1 LIPAYA
7 LPSTI
12 TPMSVHFSQE
22 LDELKKK
29 LLVMAGHAETAVSRA
44 MRAFT
49 DRDDDLARRVK
60 QDDSILDEFEKE
72 IDEVAINLLA
82 KAPLASELRLITV
95 AMKISHDLERVG
107 DEATTIS
114 RRALELNQEPQLH
127 TEADIPNMAALGLA
141 MLKEALEAFVS
152 RNATQARAIIPR
164 DKQIDSLNK
173 QLQRELASYMVERPS
188 TITRCLNLMTIS
200 KSLERIGDHATNI
213 AEEVVYLHEGED
225 IRHDPKIKEGKSR

>member
-1 LIPAYA
+1 
-7 LPSTI
+7 
-12 TPMSVHFSQE
+12 MSLHFSNE

-29 LLVMAGHAETAVSRA
+29 LLVMAANAETSVTRA
-44 MRAFT
+44 IKAFT

-72 IDEVAINLLA
+72 IDELAINLLS

-95 AMKISHDLERVG
+95 AMKVSHDLERVG

-114 RRALELNQEPQLH
+114 RRVIELDQEPQLH
-127 TEADIPNMAALGLA
+127 TEVDIPGMASLGLQ
-141 MLKEALEAFVS
+141 MLKEALNAFV
-152 RNATQARAIIPR
+152 NHEPAKARAIIPR

-173 QLQRELASYMVERPS
+173 QLHRELASYMVERPS
-188 TITRCLNLMTIS
+188 TISRCLHLMTIS

-225 IRHDPKIKEGKSR
+225 IRHDPKVKAGVK

>member
-1 LIPAYA
+1 
-7 LPSTI
+7 
-12 TPMSVHFSQE
+12 MSVHFHQE

-29 LLVMAGHAETAVSRA
+29 LLVMASNAESAVTRSI
-44 MRAFT
+44 RAFT

-60 QDDSILDEFEKE
+60 EDDSILDELEKE
-72 IDEVAINLLA
+72 IDELSINLLA

-95 AMKISHDLERVG
+95 AMKICHDLERVG

-114 RRALELNQEPQLH
+114 RRVIELNQEPTLH
-127 TEADIPNMAALGLA
+127 TEVNIPNMASMGLT
-141 MLKEALEAFVS
+141 MLKEALESFVG
-152 RNATQARAIIPR
+152 RDTAKARAIIPR

-173 QLQRELASYMVERPS
+173 QLHRELASYMVERPS

-225 IRHDPKIKEGKSR
+225 IRHDPKLKMGGA

>member
-1 LIPAYA
+1 
-7 LPSTI
+7 
-12 TPMSVHFSQE
+12 MSVHFAQE

-29 LLVMAGHAETAVSRA
+29 LLAMAGNAETAVTRA
-44 MRAFT
+44 VRAFT
-49 DRDDDLARRVK
+49 DRDDDLARRIK

-95 AMKISHDLERVG
+95 AMKLSHNLERVG

-114 RRALELNQEPQLH
+114 RRVLELNQEPQLH
-127 TEADIPNMAALGLA
+127 TEVDLPNMATLALQ
-141 MLKEALEAFVS
+141 MLRESLEAFVN
-152 RNATQARAIIPR
+152 RDTAKARAIIPR

-173 QLQRELASYMVERPS
+173 QMHRELASYMVERPS

-225 IRHDPKIKEGKSR
+225 IRHDPTIKGGAK

>member
-1 LIPAYA
+1 
-7 LPSTI
+7 
-12 TPMSVHFSQE
+12 MSVHFSQE

-29 LLVMAGHAETAVSRA
+29 LLVMAGNAETAVSRA

-49 DRDDDLARRVK
+49 ERDDDLARRVK

-114 RRALELNQEPQLH
+114 RRALELNQEPLLQ
-127 TEADIPNMAALGLA
+127 TEVDLPGMAEKALAL
-141 MLKEALEAFVS
+141 LREALEAFVNRDPS
-152 RNATQARAIIPR
+152 KARTLIPR
-164 DKQIDSLNK
+164 DKQIDSLD
-173 QLQRELASYMVERPS
+173 R
-188 TITRCLNLMTIS
+188 
-200 KSLERIGDHATNI
+200 
-213 AEEVVYLHEGED
+213 
-225 IRHDPKIKEGKSR
+225 

>member
-1 LIPAYA
+1 
-7 LPSTI
+7 
-12 TPMSVHFSQE
+12 MSIHFSHE
-22 LDELKKK
+22 LDDLKKK
-29 LLVMAGHAETAVSRA
+29 LLVMASNAETSVSRA
-44 MRAFT
+44 MKSMV

-60 QDDSILDEFEKE
+60 EDDTILDDFEKE
-72 IDEVAINLLA
+72 IDEMSINLLA

-95 AMKISHDLERVG
+95 AMKVSHDLERVG

-114 RRALELNQEPQLH
+114 RRALELNKEPQLH
-127 TEADIPNMAALGLA
+127 TEVNLPFMAEMGLQ
-141 MLKEALEAFVS
+141 MLREALEAFVQHDP
-152 RNATQARAIIPR
+152 AKARALIPR

-188 TITRCLNLMTIS
+188 TISRCLNLMTIS

-225 IRHDPKIKEGKSR
+225 IRHDPKVKQGGGK

>member
-1 LIPAYA
+1 
-7 LPSTI
+7 
-12 TPMSVHFSQE
+12 MSVHFSQE

-29 LLVMAGHAETAVSRA
+29 LLAMAGNAETAVSRA
-44 MRAFT
+44 IRAFT

-72 IDEVAINLLA
+72 IDEVAITLLA

-95 AMKISHDLERVG
+95 AMKVSHDLERVG

-114 RRALELNQEPQLH
+114 RRVLELNQEPQLH
-127 TEADIPNMAALGLA
+127 TEVDLPNMAALGLQ
-141 MLKEALEAFVS
+141 MLKEALEAFVN
-152 RNATQARAIIPR
+152 RDTAKARAIIPR

-173 QLQRELASYMVERPS
+173 QMHRELASYMVERPS

-225 IRHDPKIKEGKSR
+225 IRHDPKVKQGSARSK

>member
-1 LIPAYA
+1 
-7 LPSTI
+7 
-12 TPMSVHFSQE
+12 MSLHFSQE

-29 LLVMAGHAETAVSRA
+29 LLVMAGNAETSVTRA
-44 MRAFT
+44 IKAFV

-72 IDEVAINLLA
+72 IDELAINLLS

-114 RRALELNQEPQLH
+114 RRVIELDQEPQLH
-127 TEADIPNMAALGLA
+127 TEVDIPGMAGLGLQ
-141 MLKEALEAFVS
+141 MLKEALNAFV
-152 RNATQARAIIPR
+152 NHEPAKARAIIPR

-188 TITRCLNLMTIS
+188 TISRCLHLMTIS

-225 IRHDPKIKEGKSR
+225 IRHDPKIKAGAK

>member
-1 LIPAYA
+1 
-7 LPSTI
+7 
-12 TPMSVHFSQE
+12 MSFHFSQE

-29 LLVMAGHAETAVSRA
+29 LLAMAANAETSVARSIK
-44 MRAFT
+44 AFT

-72 IDEVAINLLA
+72 IDELAIHLLS

-95 AMKISHDLERVG
+95 AMKVSHDLERVG

-114 RRALELNQEPQLH
+114 RRVIELNQEPQLH
-127 TEADIPNMAALGLA
+127 TEVNIPQMAGLGLQ
-141 MLKEALEAFVS
+141 MLKEALDAFV
-152 RNATQARAIIPR
+152 NNEPAKARAIIPR

-188 TITRCLNLMTIS
+188 TISRCLHLMTIS

-225 IRHDPKIKEGKSR
+225 IRHDPKAKVGTK

>member
-1 LIPAYA
+1 
-7 LPSTI
+7 
-12 TPMSVHFSQE
+12 MSVHFDQE

-29 LLVMAGHAETAVSRA
+29 LLVMAGNAETAVSRA
-44 MRAFT
+44 IRSFT

-60 QDDSILDEFEKE
+60 QDDTILDEFEKE

-114 RRALELNQEPQLH
+114 RRALELNQEPKLH
-127 TEADIPNMAALGLA
+127 TEVDLPNMATLGLA
-141 MLKEALEAFVS
+141 MLKEALEAFVN
-152 RNATQARAIIPR
+152 RNPAKARAIIPR

-173 QLQRELASYMVERPS
+173 QLQRELASYMVERPA

-225 IRHDPKIKEGKSR
+225 IRHDPKIKGSAK

>member
-1 LIPAYA
+1 
-7 LPSTI
+7 
-12 TPMSVHFSQE
+12 MSLHFSQE

-29 LLVMAGHAETAVSRA
+29 LLVMAANAETSVTRA
-44 MRAFT
+44 LKAFT

-72 IDEVAINLLA
+72 IDELSIHLLS

-95 AMKISHDLERVG
+95 AMKVSHDLERVG

-114 RRALELNQEPQLH
+114 RRVIELNQEPQLH
-127 TEADIPNMAALGLA
+127 TEVDIPHMAGLGLQ
-141 MLKEALEAFVS
+141 MLKEALNAFV
-152 RNATQARAIIPR
+152 NHEPAKARAIIPR

-173 QLQRELASYMVERPS
+173 QLHRELASYMVERPS
-188 TITRCLNLMTIS
+188 TISRCLHLMTIS

-225 IRHDPKIKEGKSR
+225 IRHDPKVKAGAK

>member
-1 LIPAYA
+1 
-7 LPSTI
+7 
-12 TPMSVHFSQE
+12 MSLHFSQE

-29 LLVMAGHAETAVSRA
+29 LLVMAGNAETSVTRA
-44 MRAFT
+44 IKAFV

-72 IDEVAINLLA
+72 IDELAINLLS

-114 RRALELNQEPQLH
+114 RRVIELDQEPQLH
-127 TEADIPNMAALGLA
+127 TEVDIPGMAGLGLQ
-141 MLKEALEAFVS
+141 MLKEALNAFV
-152 RNATQARAIIPR
+152 NHEPAKARAIIPR

-188 TITRCLNLMTIS
+188 TISRCLHLMTIS

-225 IRHDPKIKEGKSR
+225 IRHDPKVKAGAK

>member
-1 LIPAYA
+1 
-7 LPSTI
+7 
-12 TPMSVHFSQE
+12 MSLHFSQE

-29 LLVMAGHAETAVSRA
+29 LLVMAANAETSVTRA
-44 MRAFT
+44 LKAFT

-72 IDEVAINLLA
+72 IDELSIHLLS

-95 AMKISHDLERVG
+95 AMKVSHDLERVG

-114 RRALELNQEPQLH
+114 RRVIELNQEPQLH
-127 TEADIPNMAALGLA
+127 TEVDIPHMASLGLQ
-141 MLKEALEAFVS
+141 MLKEALDAFV
-152 RNATQARAIIPR
+152 NHEPAKARAIIPR

-173 QLQRELASYMVERPS
+173 QLHRELASYMVERPS
-188 TITRCLNLMTIS
+188 TISRCLHLMTIS

-225 IRHDPKIKEGKSR
+225 IRHDPKVKAGAK